1 MKPLLLSIWL
11 LISGFVLA
19 QPAGYSFG
27 KHILIDAAQIPGAT
41 ALTNFPVLISFTDN
55 DLRHVSNGGGVQN
68 LSGFDIVFFA
78 GDCTTQLSHQI
89 ESYNPTTGQLI
100 AWVRIPSLSATVNTG
115 IHMYYGN
122 SSIVAN
128 PSTTATWSAGF
139 DGVWHLHSDLLDA
152 STGGN
157 NGTNNGSVNTAGAK
171 IADGQNFTDPNHWI
185 ELSAFPNRG
194 GSFSISAW
202 FRSADVTRSGQR
214 IFCDDATNA
223 NGSYAVSLGDPGTG
237 MLRFYI
243 RGLTPVTHDTGNII
257 ANNAWYHVAV
267 VYDASTQ
274 TKYLYVNGALS
285 ISGVVT
291 GTLGSPTG
299 NASIGGEVAAGETA
313 NRFHGDLD
321 EVRSIP
327 AVLSGNW
334 IAAEYNNQNS
344 PSTFYSVSA
353 QMTATDLCALLP
365 IELLNFEVTATAE
378 FSAEIFWTTASEI
391 NNSHFVLERS
401 SDGQHWSELTIV
413 NGMGNSSSTI
423 QYNYTDTN
431 PLRGI
436 TYYRLKQV
444 DFDGSFTYSAIR
456 SINSFDATKNVMIH
470 PNPASDQLTISGI
483 SLNQGDF
490 EVYSSSG
497 KLVTDQTSIISN
509 EIFELQLNISNLP
522 NGIYFLSTA
531 QGKWRFVVAK

>member
-1 MKPLLLSIWL
+1 MKLVLLSIWL

-41 ALTNFPVLISFTDN
+41 PLTNFPLLISFTSS
-55 DLRHVSNGGGVQN
+55 DLRHVSNGGSVQN

-78 GDCTTQLSHQI
+78 GDCSTQLSHQI
-89 ESYNPTTGQLI
+89 ESYNPTTGQFI

-115 IHMYYGN
+115 IQMYYGN
-122 SSIVAN
+122 NSIVAN

-139 DGVWHLHSDLLDA
+139 DGVWHLHSDLLDS

-223 NGSYAVSLGDPGTG
+223 NGCYAVSLGDPGTG

-257 ANNAWYHVAV
+257 ANNTWYHVAV

-274 TKYLYVNGALS
+274 TKYLYVNGALT

-291 GTLGSPTG
+291 GTLGTPTG

-327 AVLSGNW
+327 VVLSGNW

-401 SDGQHWSELTIV
+401 SNGQHWSELTIV

-483 SLNQGDF
+483 SMNQGDF
-490 EVYSSSG
+490 EIYSSSG
-497 KLVTDQTSIISN
+497 RLVTNQTSIISN